1 MPPDILNFGTGGSAD
16 SREGKPV
23 KITGTWL
30 SGMQSGAP
38 LYLSHVF
45 VFHVIIIIYLSYR
58 LTLSDKAQVS
68 LQLRVSPPDLV

>member
-1 MPPDILNFGTGGSAD
+1 MPPDILNFGTRGSAD

-30 SGMQSGAP
+30 SGAP